1 MENRKYIV
9 HLIVE
14 EVFSYEVEANSEDE
28 ASNKVYQGEVE
39 PYDSEMLEKYV
50 TDCVLIEPEEKYEPD
65 TPLEGCALF

>member
-9 HLIVE
+9 HLSKK
-14 EVFSYEVEANSEDE
+14 EVFSYEVEAKNEDE
-28 ASNKVYQGEVE
+28 AIDKVYQGEVE
-39 PYDSEMLEKYV
+39 AYDSEILEKYV